1 MSALDTN
8 LGALLTVSVNYS
20 KKTGTDA
27 NGQDTWAAPVALK
40 CYPAFG
46 SMEVQR
52 KDGSIY
58 TSDQSLYFDASNA
71 TVQGFQL
78 GDRFQSVGIAGGETL
93 EAVAIEPNYSPGP
106 SLGAAMTAWIVEVR
120 L

>member
-1 MSALDTN
+1 MALDQN
-8 LGALLTVSVNYS
+8 LAALLTETCEWAQ
-20 KKTGTDA
+20 KTGVDKH
-27 NGQDTWAAPVALK
+27 GQDVWAAPIALK

-46 SMEVQR
+46 AMQIQR
-52 KDGSIY
+52 PDGVVY
-58 TSDQSLYFDASNA
+58 TSDQGLYFDASDAN
-71 TVQGFQL
+71 VQQFKL
-78 GDRFQSVGIAGGETL
+78 GDKFTSVGIAGGQTM

>member
-1 MSALDTN
+1 MSLDPNLAALFTE
-8 LGALLTVSVNYS
+8 SVQWQG
-20 KKTGTDA
+20 KTGVDKH
-27 NGQDTWAAPVALK
+27 GQDTWAAAVTLK

-46 SMEVQR
+46 ALQVAR
-52 KDGSIY
+52 PDGTVY
-58 TSDQSLYFDASNA
+58 TSDQALYFDAND
-71 TVQGFQL
+71 THVQGFQL
-78 GDRFQSVGIAGGETL
+78 GDRFTSVGIAGGQTL

>member
-1 MSALDTN
+1 MALDSN
-8 LGALLTVSVNYS
+8 LAALFTETCNWSA
-20 KKTGTDA
+20 KTGVDKH
-27 NGQDTWAAPVALK
+27 GQDTWAAPVALK

-46 SMEVQR
+46 QLQIQR
-52 KDGSIY
+52 KDGTVYS
-58 TSDQSLYFDASNA
+58 SDQALYFDASDAN
-71 TVQGFQL
+71 VQSFQL
-78 GDRFQSVGIAGGETL
+78 GDRFSAPGIAGGQQM